1 MYTADVLEIAHRHGV
16 AAHSYADDT
25 QLYIRTKAELCAAA
39 LQRLSICIAAI
50 NDWMF
55 SNRLKLNTDKTQFT
69 CLGTRQ
75 QISKI
80 DVSGLP
86 GVDLLPE
93 VTLLGVKLDQQL
105 SFAAHFKFV
114 SGRCFYQLRQL
125 RAIRDMLT
133 TDTMKSLVVAL
144 VLNRL
149 DYCNS
154 VFIGTSDTVARHFQ
168 SVIRAAARFIAR
180 RGKFDTISAFI
191 RDELH
196 WLPFRQRVEYKQ
208 CVTVYNCLHH
218 TAPHYLT
225 EMCHSVASIP
235 ARESLRSASRGDLIV
250 PRTKGVLYGPR
261 SFAVTGP
268 TIWNTLP
275 PALRDKTIASTN
287 FRRQLKTELYCRA
300 YTSTSTLVTASSW

>member
-1 MYTADVLEIAHRHGV
+1 M
-16 AAHSYADDT
+16 
-25 QLYIRTKAELCAAA
+25 C
-39 LQRLSICIAAI
+39 
-50 NDWMF
+50 
-55 SNRLKLNTDKTQFT
+55 SNRLKLNTNKTQFT

-80 DVSGLP
+80 DVSRLP

-105 SFAAHFKFV
+105 NFAAHFKMV

-125 RAIRDMLT
+125 RAVRDMLT
-133 TDTMKSLVVAL
+133 ADTTRSLIVAL

-154 VFIGTSDTVARHFQ
+154 VFVGTSDTVARHFL
-168 SVIRAAARFIAR
+168 SVIRAAARLVAR
-180 RGKFDTISAFI
+180 RRKFDSISAVI

-196 WLPFRQRVEYKQ
+196 WLPFRQRVDYKLS
-208 CVTVYNCLHH
+208 VVVYNCLHQ
-218 TAPHYLT
+218 TAPGYLA

-235 ARESLRSASRGDLIV
+235 AREILRSASRGDLVV
-250 PRTKGVLYGPR
+250 PRTRGVLYGPR

-275 PALRDKTIASTN
+275 PRLRDPTMTSAD

-300 YTSTSTLVTASSW
+300 YTSTSMLVTASGR